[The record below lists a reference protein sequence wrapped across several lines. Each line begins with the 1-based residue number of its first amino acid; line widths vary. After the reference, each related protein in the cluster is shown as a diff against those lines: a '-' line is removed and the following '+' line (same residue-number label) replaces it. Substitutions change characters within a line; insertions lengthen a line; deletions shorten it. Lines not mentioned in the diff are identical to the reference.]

1 MTDVMDV
8 HVICA
13 DMNEFITTNFKGLAK
28 QMNQVLILHDASL
41 HTSLCTREAIA
52 TMGWTIFPSSPH
64 SPDLPTFNFHLFVS
78 LKDALRGCC
87 VLDNNDLQLSLC
99 EELRCF
105 SKHFYDTSI
114 KPLMQ
119 QLKMCVD
126 D

>member
-1 MTDVMDV
+1 
-8 HVICA
+8 
-13 DMNEFITTNFKGLAK
+13 MNEFITTNFKGLAK
-28 QMNQVLILHDASL
+28 QMNQVLILHGASL

-64 SPDLPTFNFHLFVS
+64 SSDLPTSDFHLFIP

-87 VLDNNDLQLSLC
+87 FLDNNDMQHSMC

-105 SKHFYDTSI
+105 SKQFYVTSI
-114 KPLMQ
+114 QLFMQ

-126 D
+126 DEDFVEK